1 MIIYILLF
9 LVALGS
15 VHLLTPL
22 SIKIAEKIGAV
33 DIPTERKVHKTPIP
47 RLGGVA
53 VVSAVAISLLVGAAV
68 NIYIPR
74 IVNTN
79 LMGLLVGSLIII
91 AVGVWDDTRN
101 ANPFVKLAFQVI
113 AASIAVYMGVQFE
126 LASNPL
132 IGDMRDYFDLGILAF
147 PLSVLWIVG
156 LTNAMNLIDGFDGL
170 ACGIALVTS
179 VTLFFDLSQYR
190 GWGSDLLLYC
200 PGWGNPGLFTL
211 QPFPG
216 QGVSRGYGEHVFG
229 FFPGMS
235 VHHRI
240 SEELCPF
247 FVDHTHD
254 HFWDPH
260 F

>member
-1 MIIYILLF
+1 
-9 LVALGS
+9 
-15 VHLLTPL
+15 
-22 SIKIAEKIGAV
+22 
-33 DIPTERKVHKTPIP
+33 
-47 RLGGVA
+47 
-53 VVSAVAISLLVGAAV
+53 
-68 NIYIPR
+68 
-74 IVNTN
+74 
-79 LMGLLVGSLIII
+79 MGLLVGSLIII
-91 AVGVWDDTRN
+91 AVGVWDDTHN

-156 LTNAMNLIDGFDGL
+156 LTNAMNLIDGLDGL

-179 VTLFFDLSQYR
+179 VTLFLISVSLGAGDVTYFYIALAGATLGFLRYNRFPAQVFLGDT
-190 GWGSDLLLYC
+190 GSMFL
-200 PGWGNPGLFTL
+200 
-211 QPFPG
+211 
-216 QGVSRGYGEHVFG
+216 G

-240 SEELCPF
+240 SEKLCPF

-254 HFWDPH
+254 HFWDSH